1 MRTPWDHDSYSLLGL
16 DCKGNELF
24 LPVTFQLTMLASML
38 ELTHS
43 NCLRATIFSPRHLR
57 NSRSFRVMASGQS
70 GNGVTGTSKGHE
82 QASGIGQKVQDFA
95 QKAVGAAGATVDK
108 TVSDQM
114 SVPSPVELFNS
125 IPIWRFVSLCHVD
138 KWWDAA

>member
-1 MRTPWDHDSYSLLGL
+1 
-16 DCKGNELF
+16 
-24 LPVTFQLTMLASML
+24 MLASML
-38 ELTHS
+38 ELSHS

-70 GNGVTGTSKGHE
+70 GNGVAGTSKGHE

-108 TVSDQM
+108 TVRNHIAL
-114 SVPSPVELFNS
+114 PSPVQLHNS
-125 IPIWRFVSLCHVD
+125 NPYSVS
-138 KWWDAA
+138 